1 MPVIEI
7 AALLPHD
14 GLDVAAA
21 LGAVTTEVAAF
32 LDEEP
37 RGTWAV
43 FHPIAPGHYAEGTDA
58 PMAQPEQTHPAVV
71 RVFASRPPERAAA
84 LLEAVGTAVV
94 RAFGLREG
102 NVFVRFEWADPD
114 RTYWG

>member
-7 AALLPHD
+7 VALRPVEE
-14 GLDVAAA
+14 LDVPTA

-32 LDEEP
+32 LEEEP
-37 RGTWAV
+37 RGTWAI
-43 FHPIAPGHYAEGTDA
+43 FHAIEPGHFAEGTDA
-58 PMAQPEQTHPAVV
+58 PSSQPVQTHPAIV
-71 RVFASRPPERAAA
+71 RVFANRPPDQAAG

-102 NVFVRFEWADPD
+102 NVFVRFEPADPE
-114 RTYWG
+114 RMYWG